1 MTTTDIDRRWA
12 LSGLLLAL
20 FLGALGVLAWTWTTT
35 QRSSAAFADS
45 EVFSGNH
52 LGAGTVDIS
61 IGDDTVRFAAV
72 NMAAGDVA
80 TGQLGLINRGT
91 LPLRFTLSAS
101 TDGNR
106 LGDVLELVAWTG
118 AATCASAPPTSAD
131 RWWPLRATSPDLE
144 TGGAETPRSGGLA
157 PGESSLLCMRAEL
170 PLSAPSSVQGQRLDL
185 LVTVDAE
192 HDIAASELARELARE
207 LASELEGAP

>member
-1 MTTTDIDRRWA
+1 MGSGAVMTTTDFDRRWA

-20 FLGALGVLAWTWTTT
+20 FLGALGVLAWTWTATE
-35 QRSSAAFADS
+35 RSSAAFADS

-80 TGQLGLINRGT
+80 TGQLDLINGGT
-91 LPLRFTLSAS
+91 LPFRFTLSAS
-101 TDGNR
+101 TDGSQ

-118 AATCASAPPTSAD
+118 AATCTPAPPTSAA
-131 RWWPLRATSPDLE
+131 RWWPLGASSLDPE
-144 TGGAETPRSGGLA
+144 TGRLATPTSGALA
-157 PGESSLLCMRAEL
+157 PGASSLLCMRAEL

-192 HDIAASELARELARE
+192 HDVAASE
-207 LASELEGAP
+207 LASELEVAP

>member
-1 MTTTDIDRRWA
+1 MTTTDFDRRWA

-20 FLGALGVLAWTWTTT
+20 FLGALGVLAWTWTAT

-72 NMAAGDVA
+72 NMAAGDIA
-80 TGQLGLINRGT
+80 TGQLDLINGGT

-101 TDGNR
+101 TDGSQ

-118 AATCASAPPTSAD
+118 TTTCTPEPPTSAA
-131 RWWPLRATSPDLE
+131 RWWPLGATPPEPE
-144 TGGAETPRSGGLA
+144 TGRVGTPTSGRLA
-157 PGESSLLCMRAEL
+157 LGESSLLCMRAEL

-192 HDIAASELARELARE
+192 HDISASE
-207 LASELEGAP
+207 SEDAL

>member
-1 MTTTDIDRRWA
+1 MTATDFDRRWA

-20 FLGALGVLAWTWTTT
+20 FLGALGVLAWTWTAT

-61 IGDDTVRFAAV
+61 IGDDTLRFAAA
-72 NMAAGDVA
+72 NMAAGDVV
-80 TGQLGLINRGT
+80 TGRLEVLNSGT
-91 LPLRFTLSAS
+91 FPFRFTLSAS
-101 TDGNR
+101 TDGGP

-118 AATCASAPPTSAD
+118 TPTCGVAPPGSAA
-131 RWWPLRATSPDLE
+131 RWWPLRATSPDPE
-144 TGGAETPRSGGLA
+144 TGRVATPTSGALA

-170 PLSAPSSVQGQRLDL
+170 PLSAPSSVQGQRLDVFL
-185 LVTVDAE
+185 TVDAE
-192 HDIAASELARELARE
+192 HDVAKTEMVEA
-207 LASELEGAP
+207 ELEGTP

>member
-1 MTTTDIDRRWA
+1 MTATDFDRRWA

-20 FLGALGVLAWTWTTT
+20 FLGALGVLAWTWTAT

-80 TGQLGLINRGT
+80 TGQLDLINGGT

-101 TDGNR
+101 IDGSQ

-118 AATCASAPPTSAD
+118 AATCPPAPPASAG
-131 RWWPLRATSPDLE
+131 RWWPL
-144 TGGAETPRSGGLA
+144 GAPPPEPEAGRVETPTSGRLA

-170 PLSAPSSVQGQRLDL
+170 PMSAPSSVQGQRLDL
-185 LVTVDAE
+185 LLTVDAE
-192 HDIAASELARELARE
+192 HDIAASELA
-207 LASELEGAP
+207 SELEGAP